1 MAKKD
6 YRKEIQKMKEMF
18 KVMPLTV
25 ICVDKAE
32 KDAYI
37 RQARQMRN
45 VKNFEF
51 ITREENDERKK
62 RLNAKIEAETRARLK
77 SRKPLLSQEGL
88 DP

>member
-25 ICVDKAE
+25 VCVDKAE
-32 KDAYI
+32 KDAYV

-45 VKNFEF
+45 IKNFEF

-77 SRKPLLSQEGL
+77 SIRPEVE
-88 DP
+88 